1 MYLFETICLYIGMT
15 VLEELQTLNGP
26 CIFLDRIEKDTV
38 GEVREGRGGRRV
50 ASGGRE
56 RKPVGEATGGG
67 NGMEYQSFKLVLIP

>member
-26 CIFLDRIEKDTV
+26 CIFLDSIEKDTV
-38 GEVREGRGGRRV
+38 GEVREGGGRRV